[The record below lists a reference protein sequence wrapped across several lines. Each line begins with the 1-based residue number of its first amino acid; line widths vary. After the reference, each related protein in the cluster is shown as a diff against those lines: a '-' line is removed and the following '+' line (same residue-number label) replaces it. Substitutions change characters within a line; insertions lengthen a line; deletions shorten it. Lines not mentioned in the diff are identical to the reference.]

1 MNAEPWEE
9 QPGLLI
15 TETYSKPQALFL
27 NTMFPVW
34 LSANSKVLEVAMVL
48 ILEVITNLC
57 PARTA

>member
-9 QPGLLI
+9 QPELLI

-34 LSANSKVLEVAMVL
+34 LEALHKQTDEQTKAHGVE
-48 ILEVITNLC
+48 E
-57 PARTA
+57 